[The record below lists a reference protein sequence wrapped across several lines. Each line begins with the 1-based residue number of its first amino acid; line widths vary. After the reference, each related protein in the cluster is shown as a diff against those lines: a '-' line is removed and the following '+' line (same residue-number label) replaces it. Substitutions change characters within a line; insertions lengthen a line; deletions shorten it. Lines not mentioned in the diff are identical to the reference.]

1 MNNEMFLNVR
11 EEKMN
16 TVMNQV
22 SDDVRRPLM
31 MLTQYYSKVLDRKL
45 NLRQTL
51 SLLNAQLAFFVT
63 AFAGCSLMV
72 RAFLFAWLVSALLK
86 CKEVMK

>member
-1 MNNEMFLNVR
+1 MILNVR

-16 TVMNQV
+16 TVLNQTT
-22 SDDVRRPLM
+22 DAMRRPLM

-45 NLRQTL
+45 DMRQTL

-63 AFAGCSLMV
+63 AFAGCSLML

>member
-16 TVMNQV
+16 AVMNQV

-31 MLTQYYSKVLDRKL
+31 MLTQYYSKVLNRKAA
-45 NLRQTL
+45 RSWCVPS
-51 SLLNAQLAFFVT
+51 SLHGWSVP
-63 AFAGCSLMV
+63 C
-72 RAFLFAWLVSALLK
+72 
-86 CKEVMK
+86 

>member
-1 MNNEMFLNVR
+1 MNNEMIMNVR

-16 TVMNQV
+16 TVINETA
-22 SDDVRRPLM
+22 DALRRPLM
-31 MLTQYYSKVLDRKL
+31 MLTQYYSKVLDRKVDM
-45 NLRQTL
+45 RQTL
-51 SLLNAQLAFFVT
+51 SLLNAQMAFFVT
-63 AFAGCSLMV
+63 AFAGCSLIV